1 MNKKLGIL
9 GPSGTFTEMAAM
21 KYMPDCEPFF
31 YITITEIF
39 EAIEKEE
46 IKEGIVPIENI
57 LNGHVM
63 ETLDCLYK
71 SRIKIKQAIIIPIEQ
86 SLVILPETQKI
97 EKIIATNTIDAD
109 KTSSWLLKIAG
120 IGHVKAKELEKNG
133 VKTEKDLFSPKI
145 FDALPEETRVFLTK
159 KPLEKISRN
168 SIAEFEAKFAQNFP
182 EEFMIVGSY
191 RRGASTSGDIDLMVV
206 GDVAIFQRAQDVLR
220 DVFGLVSFAMGEY
233 RVSGIIT
240 LPDKTNA
247 HIDLF
252 CVPYEERAS
261 QMLYGTGSMMHNV
274 KMRGLAKRRGMLLN
288 QRGLFD
294 RKTGV
299 KIPTLTERDIYNN
312 IEMTYVPPTERN

>member
-1 MNKKLGIL
+1 MSILRDKLIAIL
-9 GPSGTFTEMAAM
+9 RDKLEKIPENASTRFRKQGYKTVIDEIQ
-21 KYMPDCEPFF
+21 KLNDEK
-31 YITITEIF
+31 ITAKLLET
-39 EAIEKEE
+39 
-46 IKEGIVPIENI
+46 IKLTN
-57 LNGHVM
+57 HM
-63 ETLDCLYK
+63 
-71 SRIKIKQAIIIPIEQ
+71 R
-86 SLVILPETQKI
+86 QKI

-288 QRGLFD
+288 QRGL
-294 RKTGV
+294 
-299 KIPTLTERDIYNN
+299 
-312 IEMTYVPPTERN
+312 